1 MSKLIELI
9 RAYLPKLRSQKGRED
24 AYLNQ
29 AVDINDLERRMRE
42 IDNRTNGCCTGS
54 LTTAMGVH

>member
-9 RAYLPKLRSQKGRED
+9 RAYLPKLRSQKGREN
-24 AYLNQ
+24 AYLNR

-42 IDNRTNGCCTGS
+42 IDNRTIGFCTAS
-54 LTTAMGVH
+54 LTTVMGVH

>member
-24 AYLNQ
+24 AYFNQ

-42 IDNRTNGCCTGS
+42 IDNRTNGGCTGS